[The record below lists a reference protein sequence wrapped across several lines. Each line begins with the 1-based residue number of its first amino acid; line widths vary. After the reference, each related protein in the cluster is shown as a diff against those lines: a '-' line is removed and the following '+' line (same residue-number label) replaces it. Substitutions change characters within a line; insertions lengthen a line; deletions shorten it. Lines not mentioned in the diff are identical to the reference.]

1 MTSSKDDIEE
11 VTRLQQEAEKL
22 RTRPEEAAPAAEPRP
37 ETTDTQP
44 TRTGED
50 ARSLDLQIEK
60 VLEQLGEIV
69 RERPALA
76 LLTAFSV
83 GLFVGRLFARR

>member
-1 MTSSKDDIEE
+1 MARPKGDIEE

-22 RTRPEEAAPAAEPRP
+22 RTRPEEPAPVAEPRP
-37 ETTDTQP
+37 ETTNTQP
-44 TRTGED
+44 THTGED
-50 ARSLDLQIEK
+50 ASSSELQIEK
-60 VLEQLGEIV
+60 VLEQLEEMV

-83 GLFVGRLFARR
+83 GIFVGRLFARR

>member
-1 MTSSKDDIEE
+1 MARPKGDIEE

-22 RTRPEEAAPAAEPRP
+22 RTRSEEPAPVAEPRP
-37 ETTDTQP
+37 ETKNTQP
-44 TRTGED
+44 THKGED
-50 ARSLDLQIEK
+50 TSSSNLQIEK
-60 VLEQLGEIV
+60 VLEQLEKIV

-83 GLFVGRLFARR
+83 GVFVGRLFAHK

>member
-1 MTSSKDDIEE
+1 MARPKDDIEE
-11 VTRLQQEAEKL
+11 VTRLRQEAEKL
-22 RTRPEEAAPAAEPRP
+22 RTRPEEPAPAAEPRP

-44 TRTGED
+44 TDAEED
-50 ARSLDLQIEK
+50 ASKSDLQIEK
-60 VLEQLGEIV
+60 ILEQLEGIV

-83 GLFVGRLFARR
+83 GVFVGRLFARK

>member
-11 VTRLQQEAEKL
+11 VTRLRQEAEKL
-22 RTRPEEAAPAAEPRP
+22 RTKPEEAAPAAEPRP
-37 ETTDTQP
+37 ETM
-44 TRTGED
+44 D
-50 ARSLDLQIEK
+50 ARSTGTGEAGHSPGLQIEK
-60 VLEQLGEIV
+60 ILEQLEEIV